1 MRASTGKFA
10 EGGNAAQ
17 PEGVPDHVLTVNE
30 NCGTLKFDS
39 YGFEEE

>member
-1 MRASTGKFA
+1 MRASTGKFT

-17 PEGVPDHVLTVNE
+17 PERMTDHVVTVNE
-30 NCGTLKFDS
+30 NSGTLKFDG